1 MRLIPREEKFF
12 QFFLQ
17 QSEIIL
23 VASQTLREAMEKG
36 PNALREAEISVSRME
51 QKCDDIAHEIFT
63 RLNQTFITPLDPE
76 DIHSL
81 ASHLDDVMDGLEE
94 ATHKIVSY
102 RIDPVPAPMVELA
115 KLIEGCT
122 ASLRKAFEALSG
134 GSPMIDHLIEVNRFE
149 GKADHLGRAT
159 VADLFNNGGD
169 PITII
174 KLKEIYDCLEQTT
187 DYCEDVADAL
197 QNVVVKNN

>member
-12 QFFLQ
+12 AYFLQ
-17 QSEIIL
+17 MSEIIL
-23 VASQTLREAMEKG
+23 AASRTLREAMEKG
-36 PNALREAEISVSRME
+36 PNALREAEISVARME

-76 DIHSL
+76 DIHL
-81 ASHLDDVMDGLEE
+81 LGSHLDDVMDGIEE
-94 ATHKIVSY
+94 ATHKMVAY

-115 KLIEGCT
+115 GLIESCT
-122 ASLRKAFEALSG
+122 ASLKKAFEALNDS
-134 GSPMIDHLIEVNRFE
+134 SPMLDHLIEVNRYE

-159 VADLFNNGGD
+159 VAGLFTDEKD
-169 PITII
+169 PIAVI
-174 KLKEIYDCLEQTT
+174 KLKEIYDCLEMTT

-197 QNVVVKNN
+197 QNVVVKNS

>member
-12 QFFLQ
+12 DYFLQ
-17 QSEIIL
+17 MSEIIL
-23 VASQTLREAMEKG
+23 AASRTLREAMEKG
-36 PNALREAEISVSRME
+36 PNALREAEISVARME

-76 DIHSL
+76 DIHL
-81 ASHLDDVMDGLEE
+81 LGSHLDDVMDGIEE
-94 ATHKIVSY
+94 ATHKMVAY

-115 KLIEGCT
+115 GLIESCT
-122 ASLRKAFEALSG
+122 ASLKKAFEALNDS
-134 GSPMIDHLIEVNRFE
+134 SPMLDHLIEVNRYE

-159 VADLFNNGGD
+159 VAGLFIDEKD
-169 PITII
+169 PIAVI
-174 KLKEIYDCLEQTT
+174 KLKEIYDCLEMTT

-197 QNVVVKNN
+197 QNVVVKNS